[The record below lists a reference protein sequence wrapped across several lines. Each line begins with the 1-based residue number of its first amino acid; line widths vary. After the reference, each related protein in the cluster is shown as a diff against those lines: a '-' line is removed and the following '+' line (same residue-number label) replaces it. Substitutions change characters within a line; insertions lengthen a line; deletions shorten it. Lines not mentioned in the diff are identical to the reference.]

1 MNEQLLKA
9 SDTDVLSSR
18 KKLRKTLRLIGGGG
32 GGIHPSLYV
41 RGLKFV
47 KINNNVN
54 YDVDDD
60 DDDDDHDD
68 DDDGGGE
75 KRSHQNPQ
83 RGGEAAITVN
93 QGLNV

>member
-1 MNEQLLKA
+1 MFYPLGKNLEKPYGLQGEG
-9 SDTDVLSSR
+9 D
-18 KKLRKTLRLIGGGG
+18 
-32 GGIHPSLYV
+32 GGIHPPLYV

-54 YDVDDD
+54 CDVD

-75 KRSHQNPQ
+75 KRSH
-83 RGGEAAITVN
+83 
-93 QGLNV
+93 

>member
-1 MNEQLLKA
+1 MFYPLGKNSEKPYGLQ
-9 SDTDVLSSR
+9 
-18 KKLRKTLRLIGGGG
+18 GEGG
-32 GGIHPSLYV
+32 GGIHPPLYV

-54 YDVDDD
+54 YDVD

-83 RGGEAAITVN
+83 RGGEAVSTVN
-93 QGLNV
+93 QGLNVQLFKCK

>member
-1 MNEQLLKA
+1 MFYPLGKNLEKPYGLQGEG
-9 SDTDVLSSR
+9 D
-18 KKLRKTLRLIGGGG
+18 GGV
-32 GGIHPSLYV
+32 HPPSYV

-60 DDDDDHDD
+60 DDDHDD

-75 KRSHQNPQ
+75 KRSH
-83 RGGEAAITVN
+83 
-93 QGLNV
+93 